1 MLAETMEI
9 LQRELLKAIGETI
22 QMMIISMVAAL
33 IFGTLLGLVLYITSH
48 PMFVKN
54 KVINGIAEAVVNVI
68 RSIPF
73 VILMVLC
80 IPLMQ
85 ALVGTN
91 IGPQAAAIPLSIAA
105 IAFLARLVDGAFR
118 EVDPGVLEAAFATGA
133 SIPLILKRV
142 LFVEAFPGLVR
153 AFTVTFV
160 NLVGFSAMAGLV
172 GGGGIGNLAI
182 QYGYYRY
189 ETGVMIITVLIL
201 VVVVEAAQAIGDS
214 IARKVTKR

>member
-48 PMFVKN
+48 PMKN

-201 VVVVEAAQAIGDS
+201 VVVVQAAQAIGDS

>member
-1 MLAETMEI
+1 MLAETFEI
-9 LQRELLKAIGETI
+9 LQRELGKAVIETI
-22 QMMIISMVAAL
+22 QMMAISMISAL
-33 IFGTLLGLVLYITSH
+33 ILGTLLGLLLYITSNQ
-48 PMFVKN
+48 MFVKQ
-54 KVINGIAEAVVNVI
+54 KVVNTVAEVVVNVI

-91 IGPQAAAIPLSIAA
+91 IGPKAAAIPLSIAA

-118 EVDPGVLEAAFATGA
+118 EVDTGVIEAALSTGA
-133 SIPLILKRV
+133 SLPLILRKV
-142 LFVEAFPGLVR
+142 VFVEACPGLLR

-160 NLVGFSAMAGLV
+160 NLIGFSAMAGLV

-201 VVVVEAAQAIGDS
+201 VVVVQVAQNFGDFL
-214 IARKVTKR
+214 AKKATKR